1 MQWAQRIV
9 AARRDPHLAK
19 ELHLWPAKFLED
31 TAVLALL
38 PGKQP
43 SLILRLDR
51 SDNPDMLG
59 LKSKRCGEAT

>member
-43 SLILRLDR
+43 SLILRLFD
-51 SDNPDMLG
+51 PDMLG